1 MSQNSA
7 PRSQYGSLANVY
19 DAFLTLTGFKR
30 GVENFLERVD
40 FSFSKGSK
48 VLDAGA
54 GTGLVALYL
63 AKRFPDIEIY
73 ASDIDRRMLRE
84 MALLTQEEGI
94 DNVRLFQNDLNTPEI
109 LDDFYTKQ
117 AFNVPPDFFDAVITS
132 GALEHV
138 PVEVVIP
145 RLASLLRPGGMFLNL
160 GVRRNPAGAVLAMV
174 YKFKPHSLDE
184 IRRICRDSGLS
195 DIRTL
200 RLTADDFPAN
210 LSRVAV
216 IARKNVSR

>member
-63 AKRFPDIEIY
+63 AKRFP
-73 ASDIDRRMLRE
+73 
-84 MALLTQEEGI
+84 EEGI

-200 RLTADDFPAN
+200 RLSAEDFPAN
-210 LSRVAV
+210 LSRVA
-216 IARKNVSR
+216 ILARKKI